1 MNGWIQTY
9 NDESEKRKK
18 TTTTTS
24 KPVHFSEHFSLHSFQ
39 EWKPVKFTSKKAQR
53 KNLIGKIYLVK

>member
-9 NDESEKRKK
+9 SDESEKQKK
-18 TTTTTS
+18 NNNNNIKTRSLFRTFQLTFFS
-24 KPVHFSEHFSLHSFQ
+24 KPM
-39 EWKPVKFTSKKAQR
+39 KFTSKKAQR

>member
-9 NDESEKRKK
+9 NDESEKTKK
-18 TTTTTS
+18 NNNIKTRSLFRTFQLTF
-24 KPVHFSEHFSLHSFQ
+24 FS
-39 EWKPVKFTSKKAQR
+39 KPVKFTSKKAQR